1 MTSHSTSASAAK
13 RLPLV
18 ALGVAVCASATTPA
32 AAPPPADGAARPRI
46 GLVLSGGGARGAAH
60 AGVLKVL
67 EEMRIPI
74 SCIAGTSMG
83 SIVGAGYASGT
94 SVDEMQQMVG
104 SIDSAV
110 LFKENPPRFEQSIRR
125 KQDDGINFVGP
136 EVGFGKGGVALQK
149 GVVSGVSLEAKL
161 RQLSKAKGYYDF
173 DKLPIPFRAVATDIA
188 TGEAVVLKSG
198 ELASAMRASM
208 AVPGAVAPI
217 EIDGRQL
224 VDGMLTENLPVS
236 VARDMCADVVI
247 AVNVG
252 TPLEKGVKISSLLS
266 VTSQMIAILTEQNV
280 QRSLKELGPQD
291 VLITPDLEGFGTG
304 DFDHL
309 TQIIPRGEDAA
320 RKAIP
325 QLARYSLPEDEYRAF
340 RRHQAQIAEPDNRP
354 VDEIRVAP
362 LKRVNPETVLAK
374 METQPGQP
382 LDPQV
387 LDHDMQRIYGEGDF
401 ERVGYRIDDVD
412 GKRVLKVQGDEKQ
425 WGPDYLRVGLTLFS
439 DVEGDA
445 SFDLLASYR
454 KTWINSLGAEWRNDL
469 QLGKNARLRSEFYQ
483 PLVPSA
489 FLFVA
494 PVLEV
499 QRAPADLFD
508 DDVRIARFDIR
519 SGRAEFDVGSQI
531 TRWGE
536 IRAGVLTGF
545 VSPRRDTGPRELVPE
560 ERHIQKA
567 GAVVRVSVDQLD
579 SLILPRQGV
588 SFSGTFYS
596 SEEGMGA
603 DDDYQRWDAKLLAAT
618 AFGDHAFHVE
628 LEGGGA
634 AKDRLPLYEM
644 FRLGG
649 FLRLSG
655 LRYDQLYGEELAF
668 GRVVYMNQLQRGT
681 LFQGLHLGLSL
692 EAGQVRRP
700 LVESNTD
707 DVVHGGS
714 LFFAADSP
722 LGPMYLGY
730 GRADGGNSSV
740 YFFLGRPFQ

>member
-1 MTSHSTSASAAK
+1 MSTF
-13 RLPLV
+13 
-18 ALGVAVCASATTPA
+18 G
-32 AAPPPADGAARPRI
+32 APVDAPVESPSRPRI

-94 SVDEMQQMVG
+94 SVDEMQAMVG
-104 SIDSAV
+104 SIDSSV

-125 KQDDGINFVGP
+125 KQDDAINYIGP
-136 EVGFGKGGVALQK
+136 EVGFGKQGFGLQK

-173 DKLPIPFRAVATDIA
+173 DKLPIPFRAVATDIE

-217 EIDGRQL
+217 EIGGRQL

-236 VARDMCADVVI
+236 VAREMCADVVI

-266 VTSQMIAILTEQNV
+266 VTTQMINILTEQNV
-280 QRSLKELGPQD
+280 QRSLEALGPQD

-304 DFDHL
+304 DFDRL
-309 TQIIPRGEDAA
+309 PEIIPRGEAAA
-320 RKAIP
+320 RDAIP
-325 QLARYSLPEDEYRAF
+325 QLSRYSLPEAEYRAF
-340 RRHQAQIAEPDNRP
+340 RARQLKIAEPDNRP
-354 VDEIRVAP
+354 VEEIRVAS
-362 LKRVNPETVLAK
+362 LSRVDPQAVLAK

-401 ERVGYRIDDVD
+401 ERVGYRIDDVGD
-412 GKRVLKVQGDEKQ
+412 KRVLEVEADEKE
-425 WGPDYLRVGLTLFS
+425 WGPDYMRFGLTMFS

-445 SFDLLASYR
+445 YFDLLASYR
-454 KTWINSLGAEWRNDL
+454 KTWINPLGAEWRSDL
-469 QLGKNARLRSEFYQ
+469 QFGRHARLRSEFYQ

-489 FLFVA
+489 LLFVA
-494 PVLEV
+494 PVVEL

-519 SGRAEFDVGSQI
+519 GGRAELDVGSQI

-536 IRAGVLTGF
+536 VRAGVLTGY
-545 VSPRRDTGPRELVPE
+545 VSPRRDTGPRDLVVE
-560 ERHIQKA
+560 EKHIQKA
-567 GAVVRVSVDQLD
+567 GAVVRVSIDQLD

-588 SFSGTFYS
+588 SLHGNFYS
-596 SEEGMGA
+596 SEEGLGA
-603 DDDYQRWDAKLLAAT
+603 DDAYQRWDAKLLAAT
-618 AFGDHAFHVE
+618 AIGDHAFHVQ

-634 AKDRLPLYEM
+634 ASHRLPLYEM
-644 FRLGG
+644 FPLGG

-668 GRVVYMNQLQRGT
+668 GRIVYMNRLQRGT
-681 LFQGLHLGLSL
+681 LFQGMHVGLSL
-692 EAGQVRRP
+692 EAGRIRKP
-700 LVESNTD
+700 LVETNSD
-707 DVVHGGS
+707 DVLHAGS
-714 LFFAADSP
+714 LFLAADSP
-722 LGPMYLGY
+722 LGPMYLAY
-730 GRADGGNSSV
+730 GRADGGNSSI